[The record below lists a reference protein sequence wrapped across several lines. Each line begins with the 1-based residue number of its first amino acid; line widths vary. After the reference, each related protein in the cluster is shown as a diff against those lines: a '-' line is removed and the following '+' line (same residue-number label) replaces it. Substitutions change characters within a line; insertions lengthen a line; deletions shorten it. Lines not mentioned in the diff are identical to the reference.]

1 MKSGRQWTNDLSDL
15 QRSIRRVLPTTAL
28 TEMSSPSLQSLSKPS
43 AALHISR
50 SNAPAAFQCLEDLSN
65 LTLSDSNPDEFNKG
79 SER

>member
-28 TEMSSPSLQSLSKPS
+28 TEMSKPS